1 MSPVPRLPDP
11 ARAAALEA
19 LGARR
24 ALEEPADV
32 HEARKHLKRGRA
44 FLRLCEVGGQRRAA
58 GELRRELRDAGR
70 ELAEIRDREAVL
82 EALGEPDGTE
92 RIPPSVLA
100 SLRAAAT
107 RDPQG
112 EAATL
117 ARVAGELV
125 RTEGRAAA
133 LEGRTGPGDWGAAL
147 AKAYR
152 RARKAWRR
160 ARSNPSADA
169 LHELRRR
176 TKDLRYQMEW
186 LTPVWPAVLEGWTG
200 ELHALTDD
208 LGRIQDIRVLRVSG
222 HGLGD
227 PGDRRRLAWALQ
239 GLRRERRRTL
249 RSAFRRSQRLFA
261 EAPRAF
267 RKRMGALAQLEA

>member
-1 MSPVPRLPDP
+1 MSPIPRLPDP

-44 FLRLCEVGGQRRAA
+44 FLRLCERGGQRRAA

-117 ARVAGELV
+117 ARVAGELA

-147 AKAYR
+147 GKAYR

-186 LTPVWPAVLEGWTG
+186 LTPVWPAVLAAWVE

-208 LGRIQDIRVLRVSG
+208 LGRVQDVRVVRGAVGGSVPDQSERGRTALLLWDLRR
-222 HGLGD
+222 D
-227 PGDRRRLAWALQ
+227 ARMARRS
-239 GLRRERRRTL
+239 GLRRG
-249 RSAFRRSQRLFA
+249 SRLFA
-261 EAPRAF
+261 EGPSCF
-267 RKRMGALAQLEA
+267 RRRMGALLED